1 MSNKSNDYKL
11 TKILTFKSHKK
22 RDFAYK
28 IKITAELFANIK
40 DIL

>member
-22 RDFAYK
+22 RVFEDK
-28 IKITAELFANIK
+28 IKLTAK
-40 DIL
+40 